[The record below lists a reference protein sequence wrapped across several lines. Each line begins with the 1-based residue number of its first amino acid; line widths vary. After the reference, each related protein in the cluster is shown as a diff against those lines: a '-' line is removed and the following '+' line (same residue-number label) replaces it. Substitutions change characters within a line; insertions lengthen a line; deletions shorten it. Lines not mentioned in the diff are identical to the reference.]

1 MNDPVVIA
9 TQCEAVLFAS
19 ARSWSVKKLADAL
32 EASQEETHAAV
43 QLLAQRLEET
53 QSALQIVQQ
62 GNEIELVT
70 RGEYAVLLR
79 QVFTQEAAG
88 ELSRPSLETLAILA
102 YRGPLTRPELEQI
115 RGVQCAMILRNLS
128 LRGLIEQGSEGRIG
142 QPTYQVTLDFLE
154 HLGLSSLSELPD
166 FQTLHHSSVVEDLL
180 QPLDEQLILPAP
192 SSPQSETEV
201 S

>member
-32 EASQEETHAAV
+32 EVSQEETHAAV

-53 QSALQIVQQ
+53 QSALQVVQQ

-128 LRGLIEQGSEGRIG
+128 LRGLIEQGAEERIG
-142 QPTYQVTLDFLE
+142 QPTYQVTIDFLK